1 MRRQPAGAA
10 VATVRA
16 LSDLLEP
23 VDWRVERLT
32 SLMDEDWLAGEWDPE
47 RQLILPSPG
56 GRLTRVLRCVVA
68 DCPSDRHGSSLLC
81 HLHGR
86 QFEASDLSDV
96 QPWAD
101 SGAPGIVLRRW
112 CSEQLCAVGGV
123 DGTRCP
129 RPAGGPLRVCEAHAN
144 AWARRQVRGVAFEVF
159 LAQARPLP
167 DLGPCGATCC
177 YLGAAHS
184 RSGLCEIHYQAWRRA
199 GRPSGR
205 AFTIWAARVRQ
216 PTNSRVLSLRGLP
229 ELLRVE
235 LRYAIGCRAADQVSV
250 VTGGMRPWI
259 DQLRAAG
266 AGSVT
271 EFDLATLDGIGDAH
285 HVRFARFSVDRVQL
299 AYADPQAERHRD
311 VWDLRLFGLPGRK
324 RLNFTTI
331 RQPWLREATKAWTA
345 TTTGRVGEG
354 SLRHR
359 VGSIAVL
366 SAVLAAGPGGGEN
379 PETLTRADA
388 ERFLAR
394 IHSPA
399 FRPASARAFGAQ
411 AKVAAVEECALM
423 LRESRSLGLLPTLG
437 STFAFRRGDSRR
449 SRIGEGPGR
458 ALPVQVAAQLDNHLD
473 LLAAVPGCIG
483 PARRAT
489 LGALGER
496 AGAVA
501 VLSYL
506 LLKGTGRRVGE
517 VASLHLNCLDV
528 DEYGKDVLVYDNH
541 KGARMNRRLPLA
553 DSQLVAAIRAQQGWV
568 RDRFGDA
575 GPQQSWLLPRPH
587 KNADGSQHLSGHQI
601 LIWIRT
607 WVDRIPRIDAGPLDP
622 TGEPVPFNRAAI
634 HPHALRHTYAQTLA
648 DQGVAP
654 SVLRDLM
661 DHRSMTTTLGYYR
674 VGDSR
679 KRAAMETLARHT
691 VDNRG
696 VTRPVHGEPS
706 QVARLNEQLSWVAVP
721 MGKCSEPSNVRAGGQ
736 ACPIRYQCAGCAH
749 FQSDPSYLPELRAH
763 ADDLRREREVMLAA
777 GAADWVTEGVT
788 RQLDVIAEHV
798 RTHEELLQSLPDDE
812 RALIQNASTTIRKA
826 RQSVPVAF
834 GRRLAGGHG

>member
-1 MRRQPAGAA
+1 MNRRTSTA
-10 VATVRA
+10 VATSRKQ
-16 LSDLLEP
+16 LLTAP
-23 VDWRVERLT
+23 VDWRIERLF
-32 SLMDEDWLAGEWDPE
+32 SLMSDDWLAGEWDPE

-56 GRLTRVLRCVVA
+56 GRLTRVLRCVV
-68 DCPSDRHGSSLLC
+68 DGCPSDRYGSELLC
-81 HLHGR
+81 VRHRR
-86 QFEASDLSDV
+86 QLAASQIGDV
-96 QPWAD
+96 QAWVG
-101 SGAPGIVLRRW
+101 SGEATVLDRRR
-112 CSEQLCAVGGV
+112 CSEQTCAVTGI
-123 DGTRCP
+123 DGDRCR
-129 RPAGGPLRVCEAHAN
+129 RPAGGPWRVCNAHGD
-144 AWARRQVRGVAFEVF
+144 AWDRRRARGVAFADF
-159 LAQARPLP
+159 LAAAGPLP
-167 DLGPCGATCC
+167 DLGPCAAACC

-184 RSGLCEIHYQAWRRA
+184 HSGLCEIHYQAWRRE
-199 GRPSGR
+199 GRPTAR
-205 AFTIWAARVRQ
+205 AFSRWAARVRQ
-216 PTNSRVLSLRGLP
+216 PANSRVLSLRGLP

-235 LRYAIGCRAADQVSV
+235 LAYAIGTRAGDQVSV

-259 DQLRAAG
+259 DQLRSAG
-266 AGSVT
+266 ARSVT
-271 EFDLATLDGIGDAH
+271 EFDLASLDGIGDAH
-285 HVRFARFSVDRVQL
+285 HVRFARYSVDRVQL
-299 AYADPQAERHRD
+299 AYADPEDERHRD
-311 VWDLRLFGLPGRK
+311 VWDLRLFGLPGR
-324 RLNFTTI
+324 RSLDFTAI

-345 TTTGRVGEG
+345 TRTGRVGET

-366 SAVLAAGPGGGEN
+366 SAVLAAGPGGGAD
-379 PETLTRADA
+379 PATLTRADV

-399 FRPASARAFGAQ
+399 FRASPQRPFGIRAR
-411 AKVAAVEECALM
+411 VAAVEESALM
-423 LRESRSLGLLPTLG
+423 IGESRGLGLLPSLG
-437 STFAFRRGDSRR
+437 ATFAFRRGDSRR

-458 ALPVQVAAQLDNHLD
+458 ALPVQVIAQLDEHLD

-496 AGAVA
+496 AGAQA
-501 VLSYL
+501 VLTYL

-517 VASLHLNCLDV
+517 VASLHLDCLDV

-541 KGARMNRRLPLA
+541 KAARMDRRLPLA
-553 DSQLVAAIRAQQGWV
+553 DSELVTAIRVQQAWV
-568 RDRFGDA
+568 RDRFGDTM
-575 GPQQSWLLPRPH
+575 PEQSWLLPRPH
-587 KNADGSQHLSGHQI
+587 KNSDGSQHLSGNQI
-601 LIWIRT
+601 LAWIRT
-607 WVDRIPRIDAGPLDP
+607 WVQRIPQLDAGTLDQH
-622 TGEPVPFNRAAI
+622 GEPVAFTRSAI

-648 DQGVAP
+648 DQGIAP

-661 DHRSMTTTLGYYR
+661 DHRSMSTTLTYYR

-763 ADDLRREREVMLAA
+763 ADQLRREQEVMLTAA
-777 GAADWVTEGVT
+777 AADWVTDGVS
-788 RQLDVIAEHV
+788 RQLEIIVDHV
-798 RTHEELLQSLPDDE
+798 RTHEQLLKSLPEHE
-812 RALIQNASTTIRKA
+812 RALIQDASSTVRKA

-834 GRRLAGGHG
+834 GRRLADDHD